1 MQSLLRHPIIHHAHY
16 YDDEDGWEMPKVY
29 TETYMESNWSETE
42 MFKIKEGKF
51 QYGKTEISDKEWKIK
66 IYWDVMLCH
75 WTSSSWCCKGL

>member
-1 MQSLLRHPIIHHAHY
+1 
-16 YDDEDGWEMPKVY
+16 
-29 TETYMESNWSETE
+29 